1 MYVTEII
8 ITMKKH
14 VALMD
19 TILLEELVNW
29 TDSLWRKL
37 FSQNVKYN
45 LIEIKIKNSSL
56 QLYLSQWDTYFASV
70 KKLKMS
76 DSGLR
81 NIFSSF
87 KISTIT
93 FGLFTPTQI
102 KYKVFILQNDD
113 VSLLCTN
120 FTLPF
125 FQKNQLFWSFFVP
138 FVFLFLAILLC
149 FSKEVKSVWFL
160 RNIFSSFK
168 TSTITFGLF
177 TLT

>member
-56 QLYLSQWDTYFASV
+56 Q
-70 KKLKMS
+70 
-76 DSGLR
+76 
-81 NIFSSF
+81 
-87 KISTIT
+87 ST
-93 FGLFTPTQI
+93 
-102 KYKVFILQNDD
+102 
-113 VSLLCTN
+113 
-120 FTLPF
+120 
-125 FQKNQLFWSFFVP
+125 W
-138 FVFLFLAILLC
+138 
-149 FSKEVKSVWFL
+149 
-160 RNIFSSFK
+160 
-168 TSTITFGLF
+168 
-177 TLT
+177 

>member
-56 QLYLSQWDTYFASV
+56 Q
-70 KKLKMS
+70 
-76 DSGLR
+76 
-81 NIFSSF
+81 
-87 KISTIT
+87 
-93 FGLFTPTQI
+93 PT
-102 KYKVFILQNDD
+102 
-113 VSLLCTN
+113 
-120 FTLPF
+120 
-125 FQKNQLFWSFFVP
+125 W
-138 FVFLFLAILLC
+138 
-149 FSKEVKSVWFL
+149 
-160 RNIFSSFK
+160 
-168 TSTITFGLF
+168 
-177 TLT
+177 

>member
-56 QLYLSQWDTYFASV
+56 QSPW
-70 KKLKMS
+70 
-76 DSGLR
+76 
-81 NIFSSF
+81 
-87 KISTIT
+87 
-93 FGLFTPTQI
+93 
-102 KYKVFILQNDD
+102 
-113 VSLLCTN
+113 
-120 FTLPF
+120 
-125 FQKNQLFWSFFVP
+125 
-138 FVFLFLAILLC
+138 
-149 FSKEVKSVWFL
+149 
-160 RNIFSSFK
+160 
-168 TSTITFGLF
+168 
-177 TLT
+177 